1 MSESVKTQPSITL
14 NNGTHMPLLGLG
26 TFLSKPGEVGKAV
39 KVALNT
45 GYRHLDCAEGYD
57 NHKEIG
63 QALKEVFAEGKIK
76 REDIFITSKL
86 NCFYNDPDKVDGQ
99 INSTLAD
106 LQISYLDLYL
116 VHQPICCTRVNDK
129 ATAAR
134 GVSIQS
140 IWHKLETLVDSG
152 KVKSIG
158 ISNFP
163 TVLVNDLLN
172 YARIKPVVNQIERTP
187 YLTQKKHI
195 EFCKSHGIHIT
206 SYGPLGAPGG
216 PGGQQKNELAPLLS
230 HPVIEEIA
238 KKRGKSTAQI
248 LIRYQIDD
256 QIVVIPKSVNE
267 ERIKENFNVFDF
279 QLTPEEVNK
288 IDSLNCNHRYFD
300 QAWHGVPTFT

>member
-1 MSESVKTQPSITL
+1 
-14 NNGTHMPLLGLG
+14 MPVLGLG

-76 REDIFITSKL
+76 REEIFITSKL
-86 NCFYNDPDKVDGQ
+86 NCFYNDPAKIDGQ
-99 INSTLAD
+99 INNTLAD

-116 VHQPICCTRVNDK
+116 IHQPICCTKVNDK

-140 IWHKLETLVDSG
+140 IWHKFETLVDSG

-172 YARIKPVVNQIERTP
+172 YARIKPVTNQIERTP

-195 EFCKSHGIHIT
+195 EFCKSQGIHIT

-216 PGGQQKNELAPLLS
+216 PGGQQTNDLAPLLS

-248 LIRYQIDD
+248 LIRYQIDE
-256 QIVVIPKSVNE
+256 QIAVIPKSVNE
-267 ERIKENFNVFDF
+267 GRIKENFNVFDF
-279 QLTPEEVNK
+279 QLTPEEINK